1 MQRIALSWLVYRLT
15 GSAVLLADRLNRHRI
30 IVATQ
35 VVAMVLAFAMAG
47 LTLTGAIEVRHILL
61 LSGLLGMVNA
71 FDIPACQSFVAAM
84 VGRND
89 LPGAIALNAAMVNG
103 ARIAGPAAGCSVWP
117 APDCIGFMTAAA
129 RPGRPGRRRR
139 TDCYCFELSCSTEDT
154 SVSSFRFRSTCSSLV
169 FLFTAPI
176 RFQGTAHCF

>member
-47 LTLTGAIEVRHILL
+47 LTLTGTIEVRHILL
-61 LSGLLGMVNA
+61 LSGLLG
-71 FDIPACQSFVAAM
+71 
-84 VGRND
+84 
-89 LPGAIALNAAMVNG
+89 MVNG

-117 APDCIGFMTAAA
+117 APDCIGFMTAV
-129 RPGRPGRRRR
+129 RPG
-139 TDCYCFELSCSTEDT
+139 
-154 SVSSFRFRSTCSSLV
+154 
-169 FLFTAPI
+169 
-176 RFQGTAHCF
+176 